1 MNEEAKV
8 KRKITLHI
16 PDEFKKCIFF
26 RNGTVEIKKCNDAIH
41 NFIFLNTNSGT
52 LRIINMMYFQNHFT

>member
-1 MNEEAKV
+1 MNEEPEVERQIA
-8 KRKITLHI
+8 LHI
-16 PDEFKKCIFF
+16 PDEFEKRIFF

-41 NFIFLNTNSGT
+41 SFIFLNTNSGT